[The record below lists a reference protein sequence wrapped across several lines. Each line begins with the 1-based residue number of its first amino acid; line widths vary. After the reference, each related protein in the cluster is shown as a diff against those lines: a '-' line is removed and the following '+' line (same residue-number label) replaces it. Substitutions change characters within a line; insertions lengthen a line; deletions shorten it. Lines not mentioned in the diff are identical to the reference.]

1 MNSNLIISSLPLLFK
16 GATTTLLLWLA
27 SALCSLAVGTGVGL
41 LLSRPLRISWVSPIL
56 NWVTF
61 VLRAVPLY
69 VQLLI
74 VYFVLPELM
83 GVNLPLFCA
92 AVVALSICSG
102 AYVSQIVRAGTNA
115 IATEQWH
122 AAQVLGYSTVQ
133 AVRFV
138 IVPQVV
144 RVVLPALIGELDQLL
159 KSTSLVST
167 LGMLELTR
175 AGMNIVSREMNP
187 ITIYLTVAIIYL
199 VLSSVL
205 NGCGALL
212 ERRFSYANYY

>member
-1 MNSNLIISSLPLLFK
+1 MNNALVIAYAPLLLK
-16 GATTTLLLWLA
+16 GAATTLLLWLV
-27 SALCSLAVGTGVGL
+27 SVVCSLVAGTGVGL
-41 LLSRPLRISWVSPIL
+41 LLSRPLRITWVSPIL

-83 GVNLPLFCA
+83 GINLPLFCA

-115 IATEQWH
+115 IAIEQWH
-122 AAQVLGYSTVQ
+122 AAQVLGYSTAQ

-187 ITIYLTVAIIYL
+187 ITIYLSVAVIYL
-199 VLSSVL
+199 VISLVL

-212 ERRFSYANYY
+212 ERRFSYASH